1 MRKLASI
8 RKIDEIRPIEGADA
22 IECAVVGGWTVVV
35 KKGEFKPGDVGVYL
49 EIDSWVPTEL
59 APFLS
64 KGNEPKEYNGVK
76 GERLRTVKLRGQLSQ
91 GLLLPVDEVNG
102 TKFIT
107 GYFREDGVGSMI
119 IVKEGDDVTEAL
131 GIQKWEAPV
140 PAQLAGQVRGNF
152 PTAVPKTDQER
163 IQNLKKEFEEWKAQN
178 LVFEI
183 TEKLDG
189 SSCTM
194 YLDLEGDFHVCSRN
208 LDLKRDENNS
218 FWKAAIQND
227 VENRMVAANLQ
238 GLAIQGEL
246 VGEGIQG
253 NQYKIR
259 GQKFYVFDIYDTKT
273 GAYLNSEQRI
283 KLCQQL
289 GLEHVPLVSV
299 KAITAE
305 DIAGILQE
313 AEGKSLLNDSE
324 REGLVWKCIS
334 DPSISFKTISNR
346 WLLKNKE

>member
-8 RKIDEIRPIEGADA
+8 RKIDEIRPIEGADS

-35 KKGEFKPGDVGVYL
+35 KKGEFKPGDVGVYF
-49 EIDSWVPTEL
+49 EIDSFVPTSI
-59 APFLS
+59 APHLS
-64 KGNEPKEYNGVK
+64 KGKEPKMYNGVP

-91 GLLLPVDEVNG
+91 GLLIPIKDLAHHFPQDSNWEALAESE
-102 TKFIT
+102 T
-107 GYFREDGVGSMI
+107 
-119 IVKEGDDVTEAL
+119 DVTEVL
-131 GIQKWEAPV
+131 GIQKWEAPI
-140 PAQLAGQVRGNF
+140 PAQLAGLVRGNF

-163 IQNLKKEFEEWKAQN
+163 IQNLKDQFKEWKEQN
-178 LVFEI
+178 LVFEV

-218 FWKAAIQND
+218 FWKAAIQDD

-238 GLAIQGEL
+238 GVAIQGEL

-259 GQKFYVFDIYDTKT
+259 GQKFYVFDIYDTKA
-273 GAYLNSEQRI
+273 GAYLSSEQRI

-289 GLEHVPLVSV
+289 GLNHVPLVGV
-299 KAITAE
+299 KAIAAE

-313 AEGKSLLNDSE
+313 AEGKSLLNGSE

>member
-1 MRKLASI
+1 
-8 RKIDEIRPIEGADA
+8 
-22 IECAVVGGWTVVV
+22 
-35 KKGEFKPGDVGVYL
+35 
-49 EIDSWVPTEL
+49 
-59 APFLS
+59 
-64 KGNEPKEYNGVK
+64 
-76 GERLRTVKLRGQLSQ
+76 
-91 GLLLPVDEVNG
+91 
-102 TKFIT
+102 
-107 GYFREDGVGSMI
+107 
-119 IVKEGDDVTEAL
+119 
-131 GIQKWEAPV
+131 
-140 PAQLAGQVRGNF
+140 
-152 PTAVPKTDQER
+152 
-163 IQNLKKEFEEWKAQN
+163 
-178 LVFEI
+178 
-183 TEKLDG
+183 
-189 SSCTM
+189 M

-227 VENRMVAANLQ
+227 VENRMVAANLH
-238 GLAIQGEL
+238 GFAIQGEL

-259 GQKFYVFDIYDTKT
+259 GQKFYVFDIYDTKA

-289 GLEHVPLVSV
+289 GLGHVPLVGV

-313 AEGKSLLNDSE
+313 AEGKSLLNGSE